1 MGSVSKYAPVLL
13 GLGIREISMSIT
25 SIAKIKNTIRAVSI
39 KECEDLINAMLEKND
54 NNFSKSIL
62 NSFMNKINI
71 KNYEYIVE
79 GN

>member
-1 MGSVSKYAPVLL
+1 
-13 GLGIREISMSIT
+13 MSIT

>member
-1 MGSVSKYAPVLL
+1 M
-13 GLGIREISMSIT
+13 
-25 SIAKIKNTIRAVSI
+25 AK
-39 KECEDLINAMLEKND
+39 DLVNAMLEKND